1 VKEGDYSAMNKN
13 DLYEAVFREI
23 LHEVH
28 VWQIVRDDEGR
39 IKTWRLV
46 DANPCA
52 LKNWGKTLAEVHGKT
67 TDEIFPGVGATDAFM
82 PIVEK
87 IFREGKPYFWETY
100 FEGTDQTLQM
110 SSIPLDDLFISTGV
124 DVSHIRRSERALTD
138 SQQRLA
144 IATGAAHI
152 GIWEY
157 DINSRQLIWDESMYQ
172 IYGVP
177 TSRTALA
184 LATWQKCL
192 HKEDVKEVTQALE
205 MSIKNERDFKSEF
218 RIIDQQTGQTKYILA
233 DAVFRKAT
241 NGESDKMIG
250 VNIDISESKL
260 AEQQIEVLA
269 YFDTLTGLPN
279 RSMIED
285 RLYQSIA
292 LSERTHNYSALLIID
307 IDDFQKINDTKG
319 HAVGDELLTA
329 LANRVRKEIRKEDTF
344 GRFGG
349 DAFVIILNN
358 LDKNINASL
367 QFSEHFAQKV
377 CDIISA
383 PFELSAG
390 EQTISASFG
399 ISLFKNEQS
408 LNEILRQADLAM
420 HNAKEPDRNRI
431 QFYDPQMQRL
441 FLDRVEIENE
451 LLTAINEGQIE
462 LHYQIQMNDSG
473 RVRGAEALARWQHP
487 EKGAIPPS
495 TFIPV
500 AEETGKIKELGAWI
514 FRTACQDLKEQIQ
527 EHVDDDFVLSVNVS
541 GFQIFDDDFVPTI
554 QGHIS
559 KSGVR
564 ASQLKIEIT
573 ESVIIHDSETIY
585 EKMLALKNIGVKFS
599 LDDFGTGFSSL
610 INLKRLPIDE
620 LKIDRSFVQDI
631 LSAPSGAAIA
641 RSIIALAKS
650 LDLDVIAEGVEE
662 SDQRDAL
669 KDMGCTSYQGYFFS
683 KPLPLPDFL
692 ALVKEKSGR

>member
-1 VKEGDYSAMNKN
+1 MNKYY
-13 DLYEAVFREI
+13 LYEAVFREI

-28 VWQIVRDDEGR
+28 VWQLVRDDEGR
-39 IKTWRLV
+39 IKTWRLL

-52 LKNWGKTLAEVHGKT
+52 LKNWGATLVEVQGKT
-67 TDEIFPGVGATDAFM
+67 TDEIFPGASATEAFM

-110 SSIPLDDLFISTGV
+110 SSIPLDDLFISTGI
-124 DVSHIRRSERALTD
+124 DVSYIRRSERALTEA
-138 SQQRLA
+138 QQRLA

-157 DINSRQLIWDESMYQ
+157 DINSQQLIWDDSMHQ
-172 IYGVP
+172 IYGLS
-177 TSRTALA
+177 TSTKELA
-184 LATWQKCL
+184 FDTWRRSL
-192 HKEDVKEVTQALE
+192 HKDDVNEVTQALDL
-205 MSIKNERDFKSEF
+205 SITNEREFKSEF
-218 RIIDQQTGQTKYILA
+218 RIIDRETGRTKHILA
-233 DAVFRKAT
+233 DAVFKKGKD
-241 NGESDKMIG
+241 GESAKMIG
-250 VNIDISESKL
+250 VNIDISDRKL
-260 AEQQIEVLA
+260 AEQKIEVLS

-292 LSERTHNYSALLIID
+292 LNERTHNYSALLIID
-307 IDDFQKINDTKG
+307 IDDFKKINDIKG

-329 LANRVRKEIRKEDTF
+329 LANRVRKEIRKADTF
-344 GRFGG
+344 GRFVG

-358 LDKNINASL
+358 LDQNIKASL
-367 QFSEHFAQKV
+367 SFAEHFAHKV
-377 CDIISA
+377 SDLIST
-383 PFELSAG
+383 PFELATG
-390 EQTISASFG
+390 RQPITASFG
-399 ISLFKNEQS
+399 ISLFKNELS
-408 LNEILRQADLAM
+408 PIEILRQADLAM
-420 HNAKEPDRNRI
+420 HKAKESDRNRI
-431 QFYDPQMQRL
+431 QFYDPQMQKL
-441 FLDRVEIENE
+441 FLDQVEIENE

-462 LHYQIQMNDSG
+462 LHYQIQMNDNG
-473 RVRGAEALARWQHP
+473 RVRGAESLARWQHP
-487 EKGAIPPS
+487 EKGIIPPS

-514 FRTACQDLKEQIQ
+514 FRKACHDLKEHIQ
-527 EHVDDDFVLSVNVS
+527 QHVDDDFVLSVNVS
-541 GFQIFDDDFVPTI
+541 GFQIFDNDFVETI
-554 QGHIS
+554 QGQII
-559 KSGVR
+559 KSGAS

-585 EKMLALKNIGVKFS
+585 QRMLALKDIGLKFS